1 MSESAE
7 ISGRLDRGVRRAASR
22 SRHFLADCW
31 VMNWDRLVVDRD
43 MVDWCCMVVDG
54 KVVGSKVGVVVVGCG
69 VGGHI
74 VVRLQG
80 GELMHLECGECKERL
95 LFIVFRCDLLHN
107 CLEWGC
113 IGFYIPS
120 DRVISVGRESC
131 SLKPL
136 GNPSGLMGMHNPRPK
151 AISECREC
159 KTYTSLL
166 SAVFG

>member
-7 ISGRLDRGVRRAASR
+7 ISGRLGRGVGAASR

-43 MVDWCCMVVDG
+43 RGMVDMCCMVVDG
-54 KVVGSKVGVVVVGCG
+54 KVVGSKVGVVGCG

-80 GELMHLECGECKERL
+80 GELVHFECGECKERL

-107 CLEWGC
+107 CLEWDVS
-113 IGFYIPS
+113 GFTTPLTARFPLDGSHAALSLWEIPF
-120 DRVISVGRESC
+120 
-131 SLKPL
+131 
-136 GNPSGLMGMHNPRPK
+136 SGD
-151 AISECREC
+151 A
-159 KTYTSLL
+159 
-166 SAVFG
+166 

>member
-7 ISGRLDRGVRRAASR
+7 ISGRLGRGVGAASR

-43 MVDWCCMVVDG
+43 RGMVDMCCMVVDG
-54 KVVGSKVGVVVVGCG
+54 KVVGSKVGVVGCG

-113 IGFYIPS
+113 IGFYNPS
-120 DRVISVGRESC
+120 DRAISVGRESC

-136 GNPSGLMGMHNPRPK
+136 GNPSGLMGMHNPCPQ
-151 AISECREC
+151 AISAVGNV
-159 KTYTSLL
+159 KPNTSLL
-166 SAVFG
+166 SAVFV

>member
-43 MVDWCCMVVDG
+43 WCCMVVDG
-54 KVVGSKVGVVVVGCG
+54 KVVGSKVGVVGCG

-80 GELMHLECGECKERL
+80 GELVHFECGECKERL

-113 IGFYIPS
+113 IGFYNPS
-120 DRVISVGRESC
+120 DRAISVGRESC
-131 SLKPL
+131 SIKSL
-136 GNPSGLMGMHNPRPK
+136 GNPSGLMGMHNPCPQ
-151 AISECREC
+151 AISAVGNV
-159 KTYTSLL
+159 KPNTSLL
-166 SAVFG
+166 SAVFV